1 MGGGS
6 GGPTV
11 TGTLASVSSLAFTP
25 MAVANAVGRF
35 ICVAFVVV
43 ADVDVDPPEV
53 ITVIPTSTPVRVAV
67 MLDMLLASTPSWLAT
82 APMFTVGA
90 AKLVAFVLGVVVTT
104 KFTTSRDRP
113 RRTRATASMAQVP
126 DLGEAQSVASSA
138 VLISAWVIPGGKAV
152 PMVDF

>member
-1 MGGGS
+1 MGGGGTGGGEMGGGS

-67 MLDMLLASTPSWLAT
+67 MLDMLLASTPS
-82 APMFTVGA
+82 
-90 AKLVAFVLGVVVTT
+90 
-104 KFTTSRDRP
+104 
-113 RRTRATASMAQVP
+113 
-126 DLGEAQSVASSA
+126 
-138 VLISAWVIPGGKAV
+138 
-152 PMVDF
+152 